1 MVDPTRLEVVDTC
14 VGVMHRTA
22 VPIACTITVAITE
35 RDRRRL
41 SVQGEFGNGP
51 TNGRLLNPSGSPPMT
66 GNIGLVG
73 HRSRDGVD
81 GTSEGAL
88 TDRAV
93 TDLLP

>member
-1 MVDPTRLEVVDTC
+1 MD
-14 VGVMHRTA
+14 RTA
-22 VPIACTITVAITE
+22 VLITHAIAVGVSE
-35 RDRRRL
+35 DNRRRL
-41 SVQGEFGNGP
+41 AVQGEVSNGS

-81 GTSEGAL
+81 DTSEGAL